1 MEVMKLEDASAR
13 RQVLGATFRS
23 DCLDDFSIFETE
35 FSNCS
40 FLDCVFDGGKI
51 GMSTFHNCR
60 FTDCSFRDSKL
71 LSCRFNNS
79 DLDQR
84 CIWSRCDLSDA
95 TFVDCDLSRNQLAA
109 CKGFMLRLDGCTL
122 TEAKID
128 IDVHRHVNSKLNLG
142 GMSCHKSNF
151 YEASMVN
158 QNLHSSTFENC
169 DLRGADL
176 SGSNLTSVNFLGS
189 NLNATLFKNALLT
202 GVNLAHADID
212 ELDFSLTLA
221 LEDIT
226 ISNDQRDTL
235 LEYFRVKVVS

>member
-1 MEVMKLEDASAR
+1 
-13 RQVLGATFRS
+13 
-23 DCLDDFSIFETE
+23 
-35 FSNCS
+35 
-40 FLDCVFDGGKI
+40 
-51 GMSTFHNCR
+51 
-60 FTDCSFRDSKL
+60 
-71 LSCRFNNS
+71 
-79 DLDQR
+79 
-84 CIWSRCDLSDA
+84 
-95 TFVDCDLSRNQLAA
+95 
-109 CKGFMLRLDGCTL
+109 MLRLDGCTL

-151 YEASMVN
+151 YEANMVN
-158 QNLHSSTFENC
+158 QDLHSSTFEIC

-202 GVNLAHADID
+202 GVNLAHADIE